1 MSRKS
6 FVAKEHIAELN
17 DIKKE
22 LLGSRFS
29 FEDLHDMLR
38 NNGILCCR
46 LFFRSL
52 LEVRIIVSDSDGLYY
67 FPDKNAIHY
76 SKLENAYNFYK
87 THADRYIE
95 NWKFNKIPVAEVEEI
110 EPPLVLAAIAYLQSR
125 GYTVLKTP

>member
-17 DIKKE
+17 NIKKE
-22 LLGSRFS
+22 LFGSRFS
-29 FEDLHDMLR
+29 FEDLHDMLH

-52 LEVRIIVSDSDGLYY
+52 LEVRIIVSDFDGLYY

-87 THADRYIE
+87 THADRYME

-125 GYTVLKTP
+125 GYTVIKTP

>member
-6 FVAKEHIAELN
+6 FVAKEHIAKLNSIKQELF
-17 DIKKE
+17 
-22 LLGSRFS
+22 GSRFS
-29 FEDLHDMLR
+29 FEDLRDVLR
-38 NNGILCCR
+38 NNGILYCR

-87 THADRYIE
+87 THADRYTE
-95 NWKFNKIPVAEVEEI
+95 NWKVNKIPVVEVEEI

-125 GYTVLKTP
+125 GYTVTKTP